1 MSEVLFSVVIAC
13 YNQKDFVRE
22 SVESALSQK
31 HPSKE
36 VIVVDDGSSD
46 GTVDVLR
53 TFGDSIKLAALP
65 VNRGVGGSRNHGA
78 SLASGK
84 YLAFLDGD
92 DVFMPWALEVYGH
105 LVTSRSP
112 VILLG
117 QSAKCYGPVP
127 VEPSTE
133 PPRSVEYAEYDNFL
147 AKDRHWVYN
156 TSSLIVD
163 GAAFLAAG
171 GWSEDIFCQDI
182 QDLLNKLGVA
192 GRTVLVI
199 SPDTVWYRMHS
210 TNAVRKVTPFIKG
223 IDTLLTKSKAGIY
236 PGGQEARIA
245 RSAWFGGLIFYW
257 GIEAM
262 RNGLLLEG
270 FVLLVSS
277 WRMILLAVVRRLG
290 AFVSGRKPVEVLSLG
305 QN

>member
-13 YNQKDFVRE
+13 YNQKDFVKE

-31 HPSKE
+31 HPGTE

-53 TFGDSIKLAALP
+53 SFGDSIRLAALP

-84 YLAFLDGD
+84 YLVFLDGD
-92 DVFMPWALEVYGH
+92 DVFMPWALEVYDR
-105 LVTSRSP
+105 LVTARNP

-127 VEPSTE
+127 LQPPEQ
-133 PPRSVEYAEYDNFL
+133 PPRAVQYIEFANFL
-147 AKDRHWVYN
+147 AKDRHWIYN

-163 GAAFLAAG
+163 RVAFLAAG

-192 GRTVLVI
+192 GRTILVV

-210 TNAVRKVTPFIKG
+210 TNAIRKVMPFIDG
-223 IDTLLTKSKAGIY
+223 IDTLLAKSRAGIY
-236 PGGQEARIA
+236 PGGRKARIA
-245 RSAWFGGLIFYW
+245 RSAWFGGLVFYW
-257 GIEAM
+257 ANEAM
-262 RNGLLLEG
+262 RNGL
-270 FVLLVSS
+270 VLKGLSMLITHG
-277 WRMILLAVVRRLG
+277 WMILLAVARRLG
-290 AFVSGRKPVEVLSLG
+290 ALIGGRKPVEVLSLTRG
-305 QN
+305 